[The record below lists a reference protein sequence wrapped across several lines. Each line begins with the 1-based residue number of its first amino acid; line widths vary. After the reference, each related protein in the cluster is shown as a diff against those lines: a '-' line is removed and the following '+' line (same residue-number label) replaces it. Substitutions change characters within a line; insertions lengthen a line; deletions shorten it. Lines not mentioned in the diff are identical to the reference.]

1 MDLAFTKEDEN
12 FRQEVKDFIDK
23 SFPQKLKDI
32 DKRTDLTREDMLSW
46 HKVLYKKGWIAPQW
60 PEEYGGTGWNIT
72 QRYIWDQECAN
83 AGTTPLI
90 PFGLTMLGP
99 VIIGFGNEDQKDWV
113 LKGILSGNDW
123 WCQGY
128 SESGAGSDL
137 ASLRTKA
144 EKVGDHYIVNG
155 HKTWTTL
162 AQFADWMFC
171 LVRTKNDGKPQE
183 GISFLL
189 IDMKTDGIDVK
200 PIITLDG
207 GHEVN
212 EVFLEDVKV
221 PAENLVGEE
230 NMGWTIAKFLLGNE
244 RTGIAGVARS
254 KKAVERLKDIASSEY
269 IDGENLIN
277 DSDFNS
283 KIADLEVDLT
293 ALEYTELRTL
303 AKESKGEGPGAESSI
318 LKIKG
323 TEIQQRIT
331 ELTMEAVGHYSNP
344 YLTPAFE
351 RQGSNYLTIGPDY
364 SHGVAQNYFNTRKTS
379 IYGGSNEIQKNII
392 AKMVLGL

>member
-1 MDLAFTKEDEN
+1 
-12 FRQEVKDFIDK
+12 
-23 SFPQKLKDI
+23 
-32 DKRTDLTREDMLSW
+32 
-46 HKVLYKKGWIAPQW
+46 
-60 PEEYGGTGWNIT
+60 YGN
-72 QRYIWDQECAN
+72 DH
-83 AGTTPLI
+83 
-90 PFGLTMLGP
+90 
-99 VIIGFGNEDQKDWV
+99 QKDWV
-113 LKGILSGNDW
+113 LKGILSGEDW

-128 SESGAGSDL
+128 SEPGAGSDL

-155 HKTWTTL
+155 HKIWTTL
-162 AQFADWMFC
+162 AQYADWMFC
-171 LVRTKNDGKPQE
+171 LVRTSSDGKPQE

-189 IDMKTDGIDVK
+189 IDMKTPGIDVK
-200 PIITLDG
+200 PIITVDG

-221 PAENLVGEE
+221 PVENLVGEE

-254 KKAVERLKDIASSEY
+254 KKAISRLKEIANAEY
-269 IDGENLIN
+269 NDGKPLMV
-277 DSDFNS
+277 DPSFNQ
-283 KIADLEVDLT
+283 KVTELEVELT

-323 TEIQQRIT
+323 TEIQQKIS
-331 ELTMEAVGHYSNP
+331 ELTLEAIGNYASP
-344 YLTPAFE
+344 YLTPLSVRSF
-351 RQGSNYLTIGPDY
+351 GSNYPEVGPDY
-364 SHGVAQNYFNTRKTS
+364 SQGVAQNYFGMRKTS
-379 IYGGSNEIQKNII
+379 IYGGSNEIQRNII

>member
-1 MDLAFTKEDEN
+1 
-12 FRQEVKDFIDK
+12 
-23 SFPQKLKDI
+23 
-32 DKRTDLTREDMLSW
+32 
-46 HKVLYKKGWIAPQW
+46 
-60 PEEYGGTGWNIT
+60 
-72 QRYIWDQECAN
+72 
-83 AGTTPLI
+83 
-90 PFGLTMLGP
+90 
-99 VIIGFGNEDQKDWV
+99 
-113 LKGILSGNDW
+113 
-123 WCQGY
+123 
-128 SESGAGSDL
+128 
-137 ASLRTKA
+137 
-144 EKVGDHYIVNG
+144 
-155 HKTWTTL
+155 
-162 AQFADWMFC
+162 MFC
-171 LVRTKNDGKPQE
+171 LVRTKSDGKPQE

-189 IDMKTDGIDVK
+189 IDMKTEGIDVK

-254 KKAVERLKDIASSEY
+254 KKAIERLKDIASSEY
-269 IDGENLIN
+269 MDGDNLIN